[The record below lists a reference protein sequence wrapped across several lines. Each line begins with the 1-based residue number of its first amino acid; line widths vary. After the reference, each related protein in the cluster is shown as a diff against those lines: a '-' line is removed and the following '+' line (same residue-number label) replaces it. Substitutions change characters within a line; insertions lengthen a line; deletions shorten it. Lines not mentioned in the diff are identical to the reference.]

1 MKIVQTFY
9 SYADE
14 TGVLGDSA
22 GFLTPDMNWKSM
34 ALSCLL
40 LKQHFGSVTL
50 YCNERVSKVVSEIL
64 KIPYDNIVII
74 PDFMEI
80 YEGCNLWALPKV
92 YTYSRQ
98 TEPFLHVDCDWF
110 MFEKPTEKILN
121 ADVIGQNIEYDDQ
134 MYNRRTLE
142 KFISNGCLFPD
153 WVLKDYHTH
162 PILRV
167 INAGILGGND
177 IEFIQ
182 TYVKEINDFIDTNLT
197 ILRKTNDGFI
207 NSIYEQLFFYLMVKE
222 NGRSTGFCTEGDKL
236 STKFDWLPVN
246 LSYTP
251 KSGYMHL
258 LADVKRRF
266 STYAFVSRYL
276 HALSPEL
283 SYRITRI
290 CSDNG
295 IHPLINYPHWDI
307 YSSKF
312 IHHPNVMENDLNTE
326 GRPLKGFDH
335 SLCHLGKYL
344 LDNAKIISSN
354 IQSVVSLLY
363 TIPNLKEYKFDL
375 AKNIRISETSKEQTL
390 NYLENKLG
398 QEVSEFNDKIYV
410 ISIPDS
416 MLMKVL
422 NLMIVGI
429 RVNIID
435 CIISNGIQNIEQI
448 AAYITDVHP
457 SIGASEWLMPRLD
470 NIIRGMLVSGILE
483 IKPCNN
489 SQ

>member
-1 MKIVQTFY
+1 
-9 SYADE
+9 
-14 TGVLGDSA
+14 
-22 GFLTPDMNWKSM
+22 
-34 ALSCLL
+34 
-40 LKQHFGSVTL
+40 
-50 YCNERVSKVVSEIL
+50 
-64 KIPYDNIVII
+64 
-74 PDFMEI
+74 
-80 YEGCNLWALPKV
+80 
-92 YTYSRQ
+92 
-98 TEPFLHVDCDWF
+98 
-110 MFEKPTEKILN
+110 
-121 ADVIGQNIEYDDQ
+121 
-134 MYNRRTLE
+134 
-142 KFISNGCLFPD
+142 
-153 WVLKDYHTH
+153 
-162 PILRV
+162 
-167 INAGILGGND
+167 
-177 IEFIQ
+177 
-182 TYVKEINDFIDTNLT
+182 
-197 ILRKTNDGFI
+197 
-207 NSIYEQLFFYLMVKE
+207 
-222 NGRSTGFCTEGDKL
+222 
-236 STKFDWLPVN
+236 
-246 LSYTP
+246 
-251 KSGYMHL
+251 
-258 LADVKRRF
+258 
-266 STYAFVSRYL
+266 
-276 HALSPEL
+276 
-283 SYRITRI
+283 
-290 CSDNG
+290 
-295 IHPLINYPHWDI
+295 
-307 YSSKF
+307 
-312 IHHPNVMENDLNTE
+312 MENDLNTE